1 MPRRAGEPVPST
13 LTVAGT
19 GVQDIVT
26 LTSVLTIGTVLIL
39 LGVIALLVYAVVR
52 GPGPVSTG
60 LWVVGG
66 GVVFP
71 AVVLSALLF
80 HSTRMTDA
88 LAVAVPPGVTRI
100 EVEGRQWWWEVR

>member
-1 MPRRAGEPVPST
+1 MPRRAGEPVQSA
-13 LTVAGT
+13 LTVAGP

-52 GPGPVSTG
+52 GPGPVSTDSG
-60 LWVVGG
+60 SWG

-71 AVVLSALLF
+71 TVVLSALLF

-88 LAVAVPPGVTRI
+88 LAVVVPPGVTRI